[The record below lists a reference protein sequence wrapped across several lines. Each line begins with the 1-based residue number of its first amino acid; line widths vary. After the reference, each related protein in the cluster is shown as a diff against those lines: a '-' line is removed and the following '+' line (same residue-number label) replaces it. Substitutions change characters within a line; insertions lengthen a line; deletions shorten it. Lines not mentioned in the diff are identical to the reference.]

1 MSKKSF
7 TLTYYIYSYK
17 NGSLEMRTPATQ
29 LHGKAWNTFYFLL
42 KRHTFNT
49 MSNFNLFIAH
59 GITNLAEQITNPLE
73 QIINLV
79 EQITNPVKQIT
90 NLVEQIINPVEQI
103 TNMVEQ
109 IINRVEQITNLVEQI
124 INLLEQITN
133 SVFSFWD

>member
-7 TLTYYIYSYK
+7 TLTYYIYRYK

-42 KRHTFNT
+42 KMLASNT
-49 MSNFNLFIAH
+49 MSNFNLFIAN

-73 QIINLV
+73 QIINLF
-79 EQITNPVKQIT
+79 EQITNP
-90 NLVEQIINPVEQI
+90 
-103 TNMVEQ
+103 
-109 IINRVEQITNLVEQI
+109 VEQITNLVEQI